1 MEDFL
6 ETIRELEPQS
16 TGLKI
21 TAYLILSLL
30 SVIPF
35 LFFMPI
41 ELNGC
46 DRTTIVAIS
55 FFAVMLYGSCGVF
68 LWFVGLIICYFFQCI
83 EEKGIL
89 MGTLSFF
96 KRITLIVLGVVLVC
110 FPLTWLYILLVYLA
124 GHYGWGTINTFNKK
138 IEKKLDSLFDFMS

>member
-1 MEDFL
+1 MRCF
-6 ETIRELEPQS
+6 
-16 TGLKI
+16 
-21 TAYLILSLL
+21 SLVCRIDNL
-30 SVIPF
+30 
-35 LFFMPI
+35 L
-41 ELNGC
+41 
-46 DRTTIVAIS
+46 
-55 FFAVMLYGSCGVF
+55 
-68 LWFVGLIICYFFQCI
+68 FFQCI

-138 IEKKLDSLFDFMS
+138 